1 MRICAICETPYQVMT
16 MMNYATAREEFLDYK
31 IDLFVGSKFKT
42 YLTVAGNVSKESIFD
57 DVYVYDY
64 SRAGS
69 AANRLNFISK
79 PSKYISRLCGKELKQ
94 GSYNVIFT
102 SNLTTFMMA
111 MVLANPDAEVYYYD
125 DGIASYTYKIGPNYL
140 TGKKRLLF
148 KFYRID
154 IERFYPKKL
163 YLNNASM
170 FIDGWNVPLV
180 QMPPLSGASEECYAA
195 MSRVFGSIPEFYKD
209 HKKIFL
215 TNPIEMRDESV
226 RALQEQ
232 RKNKVIEILSGMD
245 VVRRPHPRETVKPGG
260 NMVIDDSGCL
270 WEQVCMKTINSEYTL
285 IGAASTAMISP
296 KMFFDQEPRLIF
308 LFKALDFPV
317 DKTFLQLLDK
327 LIKSYKNP
335 DDIVIVENIDELP
348 ALLS

>member
-1 MRICAICETPYQVMT
+1 MS

-42 YLTVAGNVSKESIFD
+42 YLTVAGNVSKEGIFD
-57 DVYVYDY
+57 NVYIYDY

-69 AANRLNFISK
+69 AANRLNFISS
-79 PSKYISRLCGKELKQ
+79 PAKYVSRLCDTDLKQ
-94 GSYNVIFT
+94 QSYNVIFT

-148 KFYRID
+148 KFYRINV
-154 IERFYPKKL
+154 ERFYPKKL

-180 QMPPLSGASEECYAA
+180 QLPPLSGASEERYAA
-195 MSRVFGSIPEFYKD
+195 MSRVFGTVPEIYSD
-209 HKKIFL
+209 HKTILL
-215 TNPIEMRDESV
+215 TNPVEMRDESV
-226 RALQEQ
+226 RAEQE
-232 RKNKVIEILSGMD
+232 RKKDELLEMLSSLN
-245 VVRRPHPRETVKPGG
+245 VLRRPHPRETVKPAG
-260 NMVIDDSGCL
+260 NAVIDNSGCL
-270 WEQVCMKTINSEYTL
+270 WEQVCMKTIDSGYTL
-285 IGAASTAMISP
+285 IGTASTAMISP
-296 KMFFDQEPRLIF
+296 KLFFDQEPRLIF

-317 DKTFLQLLDK
+317 DDTFLQLLDK

-335 DDIVIVENIDELP
+335 DDIIVLENLNELP
-348 ALLS
+348 GLLS